1 MLPRIL
7 WGIDMSY
14 NERRM
19 NKEVIN
25 LAISETDQ
33 EWINK
38 QGTENV
44 GVTVEMVT
52 EWFGEVIEELKT
64 IGLDVA
70 LGCKEGEALTPAFI
84 EMVKTGVM
92 GKIQANITV
101 EPTEFQLMMLGPY
114 PERHIN
120 KKPSVE
126 MVAFASM
133 DGGQPEISTVSAWR
147 ELVGIK
153 NEVEPLA
160 SYQTGVSFFKD
171 DRIAEPKRFKLTVQG
186 ATSFS
191 MDSKTDFMGASYDDK
206 LASLRAV
213 VPSVELGK
221 IEQNLSRL
229 KKSKNE
235 KSYSDTLDL
244 KKITVMV
251 VGTAEGVDKNGRS
264 WAMFNVIDGS
274 FKPTVKVKNVTVWV
288 DPSIF
293 ERLQAGEGSYLEI
306 YGVIQ
311 KNNDGSTS
319 MNTCFVHP
327 LAIKPLE
334 RKENQAQIDQPGGTT
349 VPPEEPQIQVMA
361 SGGM

>member
-1 MLPRIL
+1 MPIVHRI
-7 WGIDMSY
+7 
-14 NERRM
+14 
-19 NKEVIN
+19 KQEVIN

-44 GVTVEMVT
+44 GVTVELVT
-52 EWFGEVIEELKT
+52 EWFGEVIDELKK
-64 IGLDVA
+64 IHLDVA
-70 LGCKEGEALTPAFI
+70 MGCVEGEPLTPAFI
-84 EMVKTGVM
+84 EMVRTGVM

-101 EPTEFQLMMLGPY
+101 EPTTFQMMILGPY
-114 PERHIN
+114 PERFIN

-126 MVAFASM
+126 MVAFASL
-133 DGGQPEISTVSAWR
+133 DGGNAEIGTVSAWR
-147 ELVGIK
+147 EMVSVK
-153 NEVEPLA
+153 NDVEPLG

-186 ATSFS
+186 ATNFS
-191 MDSKTDFMGASYDDK
+191 METKADFMGAEYDDK
-206 LASLRAV
+206 LTSLRAI
-213 VPSVELGK
+213 VPAVGLGD
-221 IEQNLSRL
+221 IEHNLSRL

-244 KKITVMV
+244 KRITVMV
-251 VGTAEGVDKNGRS
+251 VGTAEGVDKNGRG
-264 WAMFNVIDGS
+264 WAMYHVIDGT
-274 FKPTVKVKNVTVWV
+274 FKPTVKVKFIAVWV

-306 YGVIQ
+306 YGIIQ
-311 KNNDGSTS
+311 KNNDASTS

-334 RKENQAQIDQPGGTT
+334 RKENQAQTDQPGGTVT
-349 VPPEEPQIQVMA
+349 PPSDAQIKVMGSA
-361 SGGM
+361 GM

>member
-1 MLPRIL
+1 LT
-7 WGIDMSY
+7 
-14 NERRM
+14 
-19 NKEVIN
+19 
-25 LAISETDQ
+25 ISQTDK
-33 EWINK
+33 EWIDN
-38 QGTENV
+38 QGKVNV

-52 EWFGEVIEELKT
+52 EWFDAVIDELKT
-64 IGLDVA
+64 IGLDAA
-70 LGCKEGEALTPAFI
+70 LGCVEGEPLTPAFI

-101 EPTEFQLMMLGPY
+101 EPTEFQMMILGPY
-114 PERHIN
+114 PERYIN

-133 DGGQPEISTVSAWR
+133 DGGSPEISSVSAWR
-147 ELVGIK
+147 DFVPMK
-153 NEVEPLA
+153 NDVEPLG

-191 MDSKTDFMGASYDDK
+191 METKTDFMGESYDDK
-206 LASLRAV
+206 LASIRAI
-213 VPSVELGK
+213 VPSVGLGD
-221 IEQNLSRL
+221 IERNLSRL

-264 WAMFNVIDGS
+264 WAMFHVIDGT
-274 FKPTVKVKNVTVWV
+274 FKPTVKVKFIAVWV

-293 ERLQAGEGSYLEI
+293 DRLQAGEGSYLEI
-306 YGVIQ
+306 FGVIQ

-319 MNTCFVHP
+319 MSTCFVHP
-327 LAIKPLE
+327 LAIKALE
-334 RKENQAQIDQPGGTT
+334 RKENQAQVDQPGG
-349 VPPEEPQIQVMA
+349 VVAPPSEPQIQVMA

>member
-1 MLPRIL
+1 MT
-7 WGIDMSY
+7 
-14 NERRM
+14 
-19 NKEVIN
+19 
-25 LAISETDQ
+25 ISETDQ
-33 EWINK
+33 EWIDN
-38 QGTENV
+38 QGKINV
-44 GVTVEMVT
+44 GVTVEMVAG
-52 EWFGEVIEELKT
+52 WFGEVIEELKV
-64 IGLDVA
+64 IGLDVGM
-70 LGCKEGEALTPAFI
+70 GCKEGEPYTPAFI

-101 EPTEFQLMMLGPY
+101 EPTEFQMMILGPY
-114 PERHIN
+114 PERFIN

-147 ELVGIK
+147 EFVPIK
-153 NEVEPLA
+153 NNVEPLG

-186 ATSFS
+186 ATDFS
-191 MDSKTDFMGASYDDK
+191 METKTEFIGSSYDDK
-206 LASLRAV
+206 LVNIRAL
-213 VPSVELGK
+213 VPSVALGE
-221 IEQNLSRL
+221 IERNLSRL

-251 VGTAEGVDKNGRS
+251 VGTAEGVDKNGRG
-264 WAMFNVIDGS
+264 WAMYHVIDGT
-274 FKPTVKVKNVTVWV
+274 FKPTVKVKFIAVWV

-311 KNNDGSTS
+311 MNNDGSTS
-319 MNTCFVHP
+319 MNACFVHP

-334 RKENQAQIDQPGGTT
+334 RKENQAQTDQPGG
-349 VPPEEPQIQVMA
+349 VVSAPSEPQIQVMA